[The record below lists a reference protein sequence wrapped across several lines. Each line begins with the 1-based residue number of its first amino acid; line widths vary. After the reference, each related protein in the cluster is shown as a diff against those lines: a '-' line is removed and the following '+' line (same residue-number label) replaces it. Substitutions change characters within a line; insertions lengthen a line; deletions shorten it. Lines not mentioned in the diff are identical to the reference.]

1 MIRKGTQRRLAIG
14 ALLVTALGS
23 TAFIEQPASA
33 FPRGHKVY
41 NFSYKLRTETRF
53 ARLQQTL
60 APPIGSYTGG
70 IDMVTGA
77 TKGSIKL
84 PPVTFAEPFAGLSS
98 ITAEFTQVKPV
109 SGRLDLKKGTVTE
122 TSTFLMH
129 IVSAYG
135 SGSTAAGS
143 AALPSATLPTLPI
156 TVPTLPITL
165 PTLPTTLPTLPVT
178 LPTLPV
184 TLPTLPGSPAV
195 NLVGTSC
202 VSTTPITVIMNGI
215 AKPGSISQLTGTFT
229 IPDFESCGV
238 ATALLNALFPGPD
251 NTFTAV
257 AAPSSGPPPTL
268 PPLPITLPTLPIT
281 LPSVPVALPTLPI
294 TLPTLPIT
302 LPSVPVTLPTLPITL
317 PSVPVTLPPVTLPK
331 VTLPP
336 VTPPTLP

>member
-23 TAFIEQPASA
+23 TAFVEQPASA
-33 FPRGHKVY
+33 FPRGDKVY
-41 NFSYKLRTETRF
+41 NFSDKLRTETRF

-77 TKGSIKL
+77 TKGTMKL

-98 ITAEFTQVKPV
+98 ITTQFTQVKPV
-109 SGRLDLKKGTVTE
+109 SGRLDLKKGKVTE
-122 TSTFLMH
+122 SSTFLMH
-129 IVSAYG
+129 IISAYG
-135 SGSTAAGS
+135 SGSTAPGS
-143 AALPSATLPTLPI
+143 ATLPSATLPTLPI
-156 TVPTLPITL
+156 TVPTLPITV
-165 PTLPTTLPTLPVT
+165 PTLPAT

-184 TLPTLPGSPAV
+184 TLPTLPGSPPV

-229 IPDFESCGV
+229 IPDFKSCGV

-257 AAPSSGPPPTL
+257 AAPSSGPPPPTL

-281 LPSVPVALPTLPI
+281 LPSIPV
-294 TLPTLPIT
+294 TLPTLPVT
-302 LPSVPVTLPTLPITL
+302 LPSIPVTLPTLPITL
-317 PSVPVTLPPVTLPK
+317 PSIPVTLPPVTLPT

-336 VTPPTLP
+336 VTAPTLP